1 MRERVSA
8 PDLWNDPDRAKRL
21 TRRLGGMERVV
32 AAVDGLAESLADA
45 ETLTD
50 LAVEEEDPSA
60 LSEVAGELAGLR
72 ERIASLEEES
82 LFFGEYDDRP
92 AIVGVHAGAGGV
104 DAQDWA
110 EMMLRM
116 YVRYLEESG
125 FEVGVD
131 EVSPGE
137 QAGIKSASLTVE
149 GEYAYGRMEGERG
162 VHRLVRI
169 SPYDANSRR
178 HTSFAG
184 VDVVPLV
191 EDAQVDLNMEEVRV
205 DTYRSQGAGGQH
217 VNTTDSAVRLT
228 HLPTGIVVA
237 CQAERSQLQNRVRA
251 VALLKAKLAERAR
264 MERRR
269 ELDEI
274 RGEQTEA
281 GWGRQIRSYVLA
293 PYQQVKDLRTG
304 WETGNIDAVLD
315 GSLSGFTDAYLQW
328 RRRNRERS
336 GYRDPSPPA
345 AAAADEK
352 PRIAPDAR

>member
-1 MRERVSA
+1 
-8 PDLWNDPDRAKRL
+8 
-21 TRRLGGMERVV
+21 MERVV
-32 AAVDGLAESLADA
+32 AEVDGLAESLTDA
-45 ETLTD
+45 ETLTE
-50 LAVEEEDPSA
+50 LAVEEDDPSA
-60 LSEVAGELAGLR
+60 LAEAAGELAGLR

-82 LFFGEYDDRP
+82 LFFGEHDDRP

-205 DTYRSQGAGGQH
+205 DTYRSQGAGPACQH
-217 VNTTDSAVRLT
+217 HRLGGAPHPSSHRDRGGLPGGALPAPEPGPGRHPADSQTGRAGPDGAPPGVGPNSGGADRGRLGTADTILRAGPLSAGERSAHRMGDGEHRRRARRLLVRFHRRLSAVA
-228 HLPTGIVVA
+228 PPQPG
-237 CQAERSQLQNRVRA
+237 AERLRRHFPSRRGR
-251 VALLKAKLAERAR
+251 KAPNSAR
-264 MERRR
+264 RPVTWAGQAQTPDR
-269 ELDEI
+269 L
-274 RGEQTEA
+274 RG
-281 GWGRQIRSYVLA
+281 
-293 PYQQVKDLRTG
+293 PD
-304 WETGNIDAVLD
+304 
-315 GSLSGFTDAYLQW
+315 
-328 RRRNRERS
+328 
-336 GYRDPSPPA
+336 DPIGQS
-345 AAAADEK
+345 
-352 PRIAPDAR
+352 R